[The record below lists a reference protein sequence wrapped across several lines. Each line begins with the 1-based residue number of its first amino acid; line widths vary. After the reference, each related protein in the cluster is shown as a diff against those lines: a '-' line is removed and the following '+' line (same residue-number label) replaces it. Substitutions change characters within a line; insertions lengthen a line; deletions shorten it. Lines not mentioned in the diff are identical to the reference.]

1 MAINLFG
8 IYVLLNCYA
17 LILHSNGY
25 KALSILYNNNYLLCW
40 LYWVLS
46 YILTHGNI
54 VLGFPDSALSIH
66 LKGRHSPRTRSLD
79 TTTSTS
85 SFDKNNFYTK
95 LVTAHSSVIKDD
107 AQNILELTNNCSSDA
122 IHFYKTKVEINKQ
135 ESINLCNSTLTQ
147 MGPIWL
153 TSRKLRITG
162 TSAYKLFTFFR
173 GSLQNKNICSKLK
186 SLLFSNFS
194 GNSATFYGV
203 ENEPLAIKAFEKLKN
218 ITVIKSGII
227 VNIHCPWLGFSPDGF
242 FISDNEMYLIEIK
255 CPVMGKTMCG
265 LELLMS
271 LKYIVIN
278 SIGVPSL
285 KKKTFL
291 LWANSVRFI
300 TL

>member
-1 MAINLFG
+1 MHHFYG
-8 IYVLLNCYA
+8 
-17 LILHSNGY
+17 SWD
-25 KALSILYNNNYLLCW
+25 SIHNYR
-40 LYWVLS
+40 YRF
-46 YILTHGNI
+46 YGNI
-54 VLGFPDSALSIH
+54 VQGFPDSALSIH

-162 TSAYKLFTFFR
+162 KSAYKLFTFFR

-242 FISDNEMYLIEIK
+242 LYLIMK
-255 CPVMGKTMCG
+255 C
-265 LELLMS
+265 
-271 LKYIVIN
+271 I
-278 SIGVPSL
+278 
-285 KKKTFL
+285 
-291 LWANSVRFI
+291 
-300 TL
+300 

>member
-1 MAINLFG
+1 M
-8 IYVLLNCYA
+8 
-17 LILHSNGY
+17 
-25 KALSILYNNNYLLCW
+25 
-40 LYWVLS
+40 
-46 YILTHGNI
+46 
-54 VLGFPDSALSIH
+54 
-66 LKGRHSPRTRSLD
+66 KGRHSPRTRSLD

-85 SFDKNNFYTK
+85 SFDRNNFYTK
-95 LVTAHSSVIKDD
+95 LVTAHSLVIKDE
-107 AQNILELTNNCSSDA
+107 AQNTLELTNNCSSDA

-135 ESINLCNSTLTQ
+135 ESINLCYSTLTQ

-173 GSLQNKNICSKLK
+173 GSLQNKNICSKLN

-265 LELLMS
+265 LELLKS

-285 KKKTFL
+285 KKKHSYYGQIQLGLLLCNIKQCYLVIYEKMTNSVLLIEVILDLEFCKKLYSSLNLIYFRHVLPFL
-291 LWANSVRFI
+291 LENQDKI
-300 TL
+300 